1 MCVKLEG
8 VIRSRK
14 SKEDRKYNGQKKK
27 GQNFTHKAND
37 WATRTPKTNRGLT
50 QVLRKFKL

>member
-1 MCVKLEG
+1 MYVKLEG

-14 SKEDRKYNGQKKK
+14 SKEGRKYNGQKKK
-27 GQNFTHKAND
+27 GQNLTHKAND
-37 WATRTPKTNRGLT
+37 WETRTPQKNRGLT